1 MSEVWNKV
9 YKSEGASNF
18 ALLCFN
24 HMKMNNV
31 NRILELGAGHGR
43 DTTFFASNGMEVDAV
58 DYSIFAIQILDKIA
72 KAKRLPITSGG
83 L

>member
-9 YKSEGASNF
+9 YKSDKAFFGEEASNF

-31 NRILELGAGHGR
+31 NRILELGAI
-43 DTTFFASNGMEVDAV
+43 FCIKWNGSRRSRLFYFC
-58 DYSIFAIQILDKIA
+58 YSDI
-72 KAKRLPITSGG
+72 G
-83 L
+83 